1 MGIEDFA
8 QRRARSGSRFGRA
21 LRRETTYVYV
31 CGLRGMEAGVE
42 AAFENSCRAHS
53 MFWQELRARLRD
65 EGRFHV
71 ETY

>member
-1 MGIEDFA
+1 MKVSAAVAEILKRG
-8 QRRARSGSRFGRA
+8 
-21 LRRETTYVYV
+21 TTHVYM

-42 AAFENSCRAHS
+42 ESFAAVCREHKLDWAS
-53 MFWQELRARLRD
+53 IRARMRD